1 MGFMDI
7 SGQGNN
13 YPILPIAVP
22 AGSSFTL
29 PAGQGIVGAFGAIS
43 TPQIGTNN
51 PLSGQY
57 FLQLGQYTTLQM
69 YDDGMNYW
77 QNVDVTPYALITISS
92 DGANFRVTNSTGGVV
107 GAVITGA
114 GSGGTNGFYGY
125 SQYGAGQGG
134 QIVIQNGVTTI
145 GNSIFTI
152 TPSAGGSLWNAIVGG
167 AVNATISI
175 TGTVFNG
182 NLSSQNP
189 SGVGQSLNAF
199 GQGSAAGGITASGGT
214 NYTKAPLIVF
224 TPPLNQGNQPYV
236 LPIAVCTISGGVI
249 NSVTVIDQ
257 GAGLIALPGINVVPQ
272 PGDTTGGGAVLGW
285 LFGATGT
292 AGLGA
297 GTGSG
302 SVLAMWPYY
311 SGTAVTLGLSPTI
324 AILMAAVESAASVG
338 ASVRGGPKALGRAPP
353 LCGTKAR
360 RVGLG
365 ISPRKSGATPAFT
378 AACTVGGAGSAGVL
392 MAAGCAAR
400 GATNARGCSLAG
412 CTPST
417 LPMALALAILRA
429 TWISGGAS
437 NLGLAGTGRGS
448 SGGGTNNFGL
458 GRGSATGS
466 RCGA

>member
-13 YPILPIAVP
+13 NPILPIAVP

-29 PAGQGIVGAFGAIS
+29 PAGQGIIGAFGGIS

-77 QNVDVTPYALITISS
+77 QNVDVTPYAMITISS

-134 QIVIQNGVTTI
+134 QIVIQNGATTI

-167 AVNATISI
+167 AVSATISI

-236 LPIAVCTISGGVI
+236 LPSAVCTISGGVI

-257 GAGLIALPGINVVPQ
+257 GAGLISLPGINVVPQ

-311 SGTAVTLGLSPTI
+311 SGTAVTAAPTFTYGGTSNPAPTAVSIMDWTITSITNTTPGVTYTNAFAVLQGGVLVATPAANTSTSYTQKISNPVYPPLVVAPTTGVTTLSGNGFGGVNFQVAPTI
-324 AILMAAVESAASVG
+324 AIGTQLAAGTVG
-338 ASVRGGPKALGRAPP
+338 TVAVQTPVMG
-353 LCGTKAR
+353 
-360 RVGLG
+360 
-365 ISPRKSGATPAFT
+365 GATDIVKLQTF
-378 AACTVGGAGSAGVL
+378 
-392 MAAGCAAR
+392 
-400 GATNARGCSLAG
+400 
-412 CTPST
+412 
-417 LPMALALAILRA
+417 
-429 TWISGGAS
+429 
-437 NLGLAGTGRGS
+437 
-448 SGGGTNNFGL
+448 
-458 GRGSATGS
+458 
-466 RCGA
+466 